1 MLYLTTYNKDFKGG
15 RFIFVDGV
23 EKNRTISS
31 IEPKKGRVSAFTSG
45 HENRHHVE
53 KVTEGTRYEIMCLLN
68 RLYLTFFRNIVD
80 LL

>member
-15 RFIFVDGV
+15 RFIFVDGI

-53 KVTEGTRYEIMCLLN
+53 KVTEGTRYEIMSTKQALFN
-68 RLYLTFFRNIVD
+68 IFRNIVG
-80 LL
+80 LP